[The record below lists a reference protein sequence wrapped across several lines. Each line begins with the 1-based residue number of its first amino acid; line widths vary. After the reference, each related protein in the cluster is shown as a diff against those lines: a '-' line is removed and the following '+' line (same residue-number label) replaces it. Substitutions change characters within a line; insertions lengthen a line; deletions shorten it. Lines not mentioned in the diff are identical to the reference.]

1 MSPKEIFAEP
11 YTGGAAAQKEVRET
25 IIPAL
30 VQEFAGAVEE
40 METPFEL
47 PQVKVAPD
55 RLKDVCRSLKER
67 GFNVLMDVGG
77 VDYLP
82 RTPRFEVVY
91 HLVALPELWRLR
103 LRVPVEESVAEVPT
117 VSDLWPSAE
126 HAEREV
132 WDMFGI
138 RFADHPNLTR
148 ILLPEEWVGHPLRK
162 DYPLQGARAA
172 AAGLPAERNRYHA
185 PKRPGDPPGTV
196 GSPRSAQ
203 EGGD

>member
-67 GFNVLMDVGG
+67 
-77 VDYLP
+77 
-82 RTPRFEVVY
+82 
-91 HLVALPELWRLR
+91 
-103 LRVPVEESVAEVPT
+103 
-117 VSDLWPSAE
+117 
-126 HAEREV
+126 
-132 WDMFGI
+132 
-138 RFADHPNLTR
+138 
-148 ILLPEEWVGHPLRK
+148 K
-162 DYPLQGARAA
+162 
-172 AAGLPAERNRYHA
+172 
-185 PKRPGDPPGTV
+185 
-196 GSPRSAQ
+196 
-203 EGGD
+203 